1 MAGVGIGKSH
11 PLDLRSRVIA
21 VVGDGHGQS
30 EAARQF
36 RVSPRVVNDRVLLK
50 RAGGGLLPKAQG
62 NPAEGNPAE
71 GKLARVNGWLRD
83 RPGVKG
89 ELTLAEI
96 VAEIVAEMS
105 SVHGVSVHGV
115 SVQRGSVR
123 RGSVGKWRHRLGL
136 SPKENAARQRNLAAR
151 GGRAA
156 KGLGR
161 TLPA

>member
-21 VVGDGHGQS
+21 VVGHGQS
-30 EAARQF
+30 EAARHF

-96 VAEIVAEMS
+96 VAEIVAEMVAEIVAEMS
-105 SVHGVSVHGV
+105 GVHGV
-115 SVQRGSVR
+115 SVQ

-136 SPKENAARQRNLAAR
+136 SPKKNAARQRNLAAR

-161 TLPA
+161 TLPV